1 MGISMAYPF
10 IKNLREEIELFNK
23 SSDLLKEI
31 ENTPFWN
38 LYKKWKLNC
47 KWLKIN
53 REIVRNTP

>member
-1 MGISMAYPF
+1 MAYPF

-53 REIVRNTP
+53 REIVRNIP